1 MKNMMMYGC
10 ALAGLA
16 SIAQADL
23 YRVTM
28 SGQVSSF
35 SDTRTSGDDVF
46 DGTAWDVDSYT
57 PSVGDE
63 WSYEVIYDT
72 DIDPDDFNDQGDF
85 QFSIY
90 GAYFASSISLNGNAI
105 SGFNSIT
112 NFIEGDVEIFG
123 GLQLGGGH
131 FDVYAFFTRQDGL
144 DDLINGGMLPTSEAF
159 FDGLGLNGLLIT
171 NEDNFEVVTGTGE
184 PFSVT
189 VEQIPAPGTLAM
201 VGLGGLIFSRRWR

>member
-1 MKNMMMYGC
+1 MQIILKYGG
-10 ALAGLA
+10 AIGVLA
-16 SIAQADL
+16 SIVHADL

-28 SGQVSSF
+28 TGQVSSV

-46 DGTAWDVDSYT
+46 DGTAWDVDTYS

-72 DIDPDDFNDQGDF
+72 DIDPSAFNDQGDS
-85 QFSIY
+85 QFAIY
-90 GAYFASSISLNGNAI
+90 DAHFASSISLNGNAI

-144 DDLINGGMLPTSEAF
+144 GDLINGGMLPTSEAF
-159 FDGLGLNGLLIT
+159 FNGLNLNSLLIT
-171 NEDNFEVVTGTGE
+171 NEDNFEIWADTGD
-184 PFSVT
+184 PFSVS
-189 VEQIPAPGTLAM
+189 VEQIPVPGTLALA
-201 VGLGGLIFSRRWR
+201 GIGGLMSVRRRR